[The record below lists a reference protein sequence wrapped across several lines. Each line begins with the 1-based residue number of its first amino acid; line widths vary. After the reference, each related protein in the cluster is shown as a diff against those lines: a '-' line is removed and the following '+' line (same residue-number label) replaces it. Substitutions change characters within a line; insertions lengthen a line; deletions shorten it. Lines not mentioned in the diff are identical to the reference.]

1 MSVLAIVLIAVGV
14 VVLLVLA
21 GGFAAARRRDRAQAG
36 DWADNVAAA
45 DQALEQ
51 ARAVDRGWDREVME
65 GAVRKAVSEARPG
78 WSYERLHLVLVDD
91 RPGVQE
97 DRAQFVAVGG
107 GEEVRIA
114 LARRDEGWFI
124 ERIE

>member
-21 GGFAAARRRDRAQAG
+21 GGVLAVRRRSRVQA
-36 DWADNVAAA
+36 DSYADNVAAA

-51 ARAVDRGWDREVME
+51 ARAEDKGWDRELME
-65 GAVRKAVSEARPG
+65 EAVRKAVSEARPG
-78 WSYERLHLVLVDD
+78 WTYEKLHLVLVDD
-91 RPGVQE
+91 LPGIAE

-107 GEEVRIA
+107 GDEVRIA
-114 LARRDEGWFI
+114 LARRDEGWFA
-124 ERIE
+124 ERVE

>member
-21 GGFAAARRRDRAQAG
+21 GGFVAARRRSRAQAG
-36 DWADNVAAA
+36 TYADAVAAC

-51 ARAVDRGWDREVME
+51 ARAADKGWEREVME
-65 GAVRKAVSEARPG
+65 EAVRKAVSEARPG
-78 WSYERLHLVLVDD
+78 WTYETLHLVLVDD
-91 RPGVQE
+91 RPGVME

-107 GEEVRIA
+107 GDEVRIA
-114 LARRDEGWFI
+114 LARRNEGWFA

>member
-1 MSVLAIVLIAVGV
+1 MSVLAIVLIAIGV

-21 GGFAAARRRDRAQAG
+21 GGFVAVRRRSRAQAG
-36 DWADNVAAA
+36 VYAENVAAC

-51 ARAVDRGWDREVME
+51 ARAADKGWDREVME
-65 GAVRKAVSEARPG
+65 EAVRKAVSEARPG
-78 WSYERLHLVLVDD
+78 WTYDNLHLVLVDD
-91 RPGVQE
+91 RPGVME
-97 DRAQFVAVGG
+97 DRAQFMAVGD

-114 LARRDEGWFI
+114 LARRDEGWFA

>member
-21 GGFAAARRRDRAQAG
+21 GGFVAVRRRSRVQAG
-36 DWADNVAAA
+36 DYADKVAAC

-51 ARAVDRGWDREVME
+51 ARAVDKGWEREVME
-65 GAVRKAVSEARPG
+65 AAVRIAVSDARPG
-78 WSYERLHLVLVDD
+78 WTYERLHLVLVDD
-91 RPGVQE
+91 RPGVME
-97 DRAQFVAVGG
+97 DRAQFVAVGD

-114 LARRDEGWFI
+114 LARRDEGWFA
-124 ERIE
+124 ERVE